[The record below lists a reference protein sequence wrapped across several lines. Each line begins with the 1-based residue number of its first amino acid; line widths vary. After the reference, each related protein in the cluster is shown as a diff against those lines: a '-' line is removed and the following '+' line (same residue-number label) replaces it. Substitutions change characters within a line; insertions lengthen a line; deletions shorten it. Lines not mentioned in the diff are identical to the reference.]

1 MPSLCFMWQQIF
13 GGQKNLPYE
22 VVVRNQ
28 FQKRPAVLTDFFLR
42 ACAKFKKMI
51 KKAMLQTYL
60 FFRLI
65 VSYDF
70 IFYFWGKYEYRLRF
84 FNFFF
89 VNTQDM
95 TRGQPASQPLQLHRL
110 AYFNVG
116 SKYKSISTVW
126 NWNDLQIKK

>member
-1 MPSLCFMWQQIF
+1 MHQEWKKIGLQVPSLCFMWQQIF

-70 IFYFWGKYEYRLRF
+70 IFYFWGKYEYRF
-84 FNFFF
+84 NWDFSNFFF
-89 VNTQDM
+89 VNTQGWQED
-95 TRGQPASQPLQLHRL
+95 PASAVAWSVVAPTGLLQCW
-110 AYFNVG
+110 
-116 SKYKSISTVW
+116 IE
-126 NWNDLQIKK
+126 I